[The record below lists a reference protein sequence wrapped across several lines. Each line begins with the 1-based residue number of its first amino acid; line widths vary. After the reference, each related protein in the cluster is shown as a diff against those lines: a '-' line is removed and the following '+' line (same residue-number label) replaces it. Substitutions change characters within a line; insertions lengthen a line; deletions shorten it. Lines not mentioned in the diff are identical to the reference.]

1 MTSGTL
7 RNTPRRKRLSVRSR
21 KKTLDHVQPGGAGR
35 GEVHVKAAVPAE
47 PPLHALVGVGRV
59 VVADQV
65 HVQVRRDLFVDE
77 IEEPDPFVMAVTGQA
92 GADDVA
98 GQRAERG
105 EQGVVPFRL

>member
-1 MTSGTL
+1 MYSSIASMTSGTL
-7 RNTPRRKRLSVRSR
+7 RNT
-21 KKTLDHVQPGGAGR
+21 
-35 GEVHVKAAVPAE
+35 
-47 PPLHALVGVGRV
+47 PLHALVGVGRV

-105 EQGVVPFRL
+105 EQGRRPIPFVVVCHRAGSPFLIGNPGCVRSRA

>member
-1 MTSGTL
+1 M
-7 RNTPRRKRLSVRSR
+7 
-21 KKTLDHVQPGGAGR
+21 
-35 GEVHVKAAVPAE
+35 KAAVPAE

-98 GQRAERG
+98 VSVQSAANKV
-105 EQGVVPFRL
+105 VVPFRL